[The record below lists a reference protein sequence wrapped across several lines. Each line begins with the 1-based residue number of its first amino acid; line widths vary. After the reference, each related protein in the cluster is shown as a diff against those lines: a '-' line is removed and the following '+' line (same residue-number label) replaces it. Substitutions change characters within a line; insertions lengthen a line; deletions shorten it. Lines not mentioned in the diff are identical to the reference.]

1 MRISQS
7 DWQLLTLE
15 QQTRQT
21 IRANLTDWATVA
33 LAPLGQSPAAHHHL
47 LISELEKI
55 ATGATD
61 RLMLLLPPGS
71 AKSTYASVLFP
82 AWWFTQHAKS
92 SVIAASHTAD
102 LAQHFGR
109 QVRDLVTA
117 QGERLGYTLA
127 EHSRAAGKW
136 RTSGGGDYFA
146 VGIRGPIT
154 GRRADLAIID
164 DPIKSHAEAD
174 SAHFRDLVW
183 NWYRADL
190 STRLKPGG
198 RIVLIMTRWH
208 EDDLGGR
215 LLSHQPDQWRVL
227 RLPALAE
234 PGDPLHRHEGAPLW
248 PEWESAEALHRKRAT
263 VGERVWSAM
272 YQQTP
277 RPAHGALFTIQPIE
291 IIDNTPPLSGRSVRA
306 WDLAATVK
314 RSDNDPDWTVGV
326 KLHRSDTQRFTV
338 TDVIRLQ
345 GSPHQVEEAIRH
357 TANLDG
363 RSVTISLPK
372 DPGSAGGFVASYLA
386 GLLAGYKLVITSELG
401 SKASRAAP
409 VAAQIEAGNFSIL
422 RAGWNHAFLEEL
434 RDFPHGHKDDQVD
447 ALARCF
453 AALIEQGAPAR
464 RMSVPF
470 LAR

>member
-1 MRISQS
+1 MTNSQS
-7 DWQLLTLE
+7 DWRQLTGE
-15 QQTRQT
+15 QKTRQT
-21 IRANLTDWATVA
+21 IRTSLTDWACVA
-33 LAPLGQSPAAHHHL
+33 LDPLGQSPAAHHHL

-55 ATGATD
+55 ATGLND

-82 AWWFTQHAKS
+82 AWWFTQHAQS

-102 LAQHFGR
+102 LAHHFGR

-127 EHSRAAGKW
+127 QHSRAAGRW
-136 RTSGGGDYFA
+136 RTSLGGEYFA
-146 VGIRGPIT
+146 VGIRGPVT

-174 SAHFRDLVW
+174 SANQRDLLW

-190 STRLKPGG
+190 ITRLKPGG

-215 LLSHQPDQWRVL
+215 LLSHQKGQWRVL

-234 PGDPLHRHEGAPLW
+234 PNDPLNRPEGAPLW
-248 PEWESAEALHRKRAT
+248 PDWESAEALDRKRAT

-277 RPAHGALFTIQPIE
+277 RPAHGSLFMIRPIE
-291 IIDNTPPLSGRSVRA
+291 IADQPPLSGRSVRA
-306 WDLAATVK
+306 WDLAATPK
-314 RSDNDPDWTVGV
+314 RPDNNPDWTVGV
-326 KLHRSDTQRFTV
+326 KLHRTDSQHFTV

-345 GSPHQVEEAIRH
+345 GSPHQVEEAILH
-357 TANLDG
+357 TAKLDG
-363 RSVTISLPK
+363 RPVTISLPK

-386 GLLAGYKLVITSELG
+386 GQLAGYNLVITSETG

-409 VAAQIEAGNFSIL
+409 VAAQIEAGNVSIV
-422 RAGWNHAFLEEL
+422 RATWNHAFLEEL
-434 RDFPHGHKDDQVD
+434 RDFPYGIKDDQVD
-447 ALARCF
+447 ALSRAF

-464 RMSVPF
+464 RMTVPF